1 MDRPP
6 ETPSPDLSQLASDQD
21 RDRAVEVLNQACSD
35 GRLGL
40 EDFSKRLDTA
50 LAARTMS
57 DLASL
62 TADLGQPAV
71 PADGGPRGSNWFIA
85 VMASTVRRGRWHL
98 RPSSQAVALM
108 GECVLDLRQAE
119 LQNRSNHILA
129 VAVMGSINII
139 VPEGIDIN
147 LSGAAV
153 MGSKELRG
161 GYTRPLP
168 GSPTIH
174 VTCIALM
181 GEVQVRV
188 QPGAEPGDGPD
199 RDSGRTMVANR
210 HSRHRRYYR
219 DQD

>member
-6 ETPSPDLSQLASDQD
+6 ETPSRDLSPLASDQD
-21 RDRAVEVLNQACSD
+21 RDRAVDVLGQACSD

-40 EDFSKRLDTA
+40 EDFSKRLETA
-50 LAARTMS
+50 LAARTTS

-71 PADGGPRGSNWFIA
+71 PAGGGLRGRNWFIA
-85 VMASTVRRGRWHL
+85 VMSSTVRRGRWHL
-98 RPSSQAVALM
+98 PPSSQAVAIM

-119 LQNRSNHILA
+119 LEHRSNHILA
-129 VAVMGSINII
+129 VAVMGSIDII

-147 LSGAAV
+147 VSGAAI

-161 GYTRPLP
+161 GYSQPLP

-188 QPGAEPGDGPD
+188 QPGAQPSDGPD
-199 RDSGRTMVANR
+199 RESGRTLGR
-210 HSRHRRYYR
+210 HSRHRRHYR
-219 DQD
+219 GHY